1 MLPRHHP
8 DRIRIAFDD
17 HRLVTNAGLVLPATL
32 ALRLGLPQLVDR
44 CQDLGCAQVPL
55 FCCPSGQGI
64 IDAHQVL
71 SSRRSRAAK
80 PWFYSTART
89 ASPA

>member
-1 MLPRHHP
+1 MMTRSL
-8 DRIRIAFDD
+8 
-17 HRLVTNAGLVLPATL
+17 TKAGLVLPATL
-32 ALRLGLPQLVDR
+32 ALHLGLPQLVDR
-44 CQDLGCAQVPL
+44 RWTWGAPQVLP

-64 IDAHQVL
+64 IDDHQVL

-80 PWFYSTART
+80 PWSYSTAWT